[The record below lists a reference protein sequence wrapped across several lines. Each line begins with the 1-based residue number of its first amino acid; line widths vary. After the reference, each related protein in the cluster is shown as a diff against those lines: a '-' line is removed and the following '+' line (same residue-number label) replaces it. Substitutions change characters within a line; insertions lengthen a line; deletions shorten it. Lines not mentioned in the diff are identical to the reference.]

1 MFVSCTF
8 SGAAWL
14 LRMATL
20 FPGPQIPPCQKSRR
34 DVIHEILYYRYRYID
49 IDIDIDREIDRYV
62 YIYI

>member
-20 FPGPQIPPCQKSRR
+20 FPGPQIPHAKNPGGTLFMR
-34 DVIHEILYYRYRYID
+34 YYT

-62 YIYI
+62 YIYINK